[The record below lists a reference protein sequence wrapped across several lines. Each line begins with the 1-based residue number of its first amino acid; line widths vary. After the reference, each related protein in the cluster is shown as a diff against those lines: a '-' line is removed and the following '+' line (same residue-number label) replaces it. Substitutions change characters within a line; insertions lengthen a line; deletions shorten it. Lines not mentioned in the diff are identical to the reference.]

1 MEPVCLMRME
11 PTISG
16 SAASGNHAVHLML
29 TEGEVRTM
37 AENPERAME
46 EIHLRATK
54 MSQVLEK
61 ILQESHGIPRWG
73 INE

>member
-1 MEPVCLMRME
+1 MCVMSVAH
-11 PTISG
+11 TISG
-16 SAASGNHAVHLML
+16 NTASGNHAVHLML

-37 AENPERAME
+37 AENPDKAME

>member
-1 MEPVCLMRME
+1 MCLMSVAH
-11 PTISG
+11 TISG
-16 SAASGNHAVHLML
+16 SASGGNHAVHLML

-37 AENPERAME
+37 AENPDKAME